1 MKKKLAVFR
10 LWFEGNAFSPVP
22 TGRAEFAAREWM
34 KGETALI
41 AARGT
46 ATELAAVVE
55 FADTHPDWEVTV
67 LRCASANPGGPIED
81 AVFDAL
87 RAEIASD
94 LAGTRWDAVYLSLH
108 GAAITRSRLAPD
120 LDLARLVRD
129 AVGTVPVAASFDLHA
144 NLSPEMANL
153 VDVASGYRTYPHLD
167 MRETAARVLGL
178 LERTVAGEL
187 RPVGAIRNTGRLLG
201 SFNMRTDA
209 GPMAALEALARG
221 REATPVLDVSVFGGF
236 PYADTPDCGASV
248 MVYADGSRPAAGETA
263 AELANAICARA
274 AEFAPVLVAPEAGIG
289 QALESPPGLV
299 AVTDPA
305 DNPYSGGAADTPGL
319 FAALLRRAPR
329 VPAAFAYFC
338 DPEVVDTAWR
348 AGVGTHLSL
357 LLGGKRSA
365 TFGRSV
371 EVDADVVRLTRG
383 EFRNVG
389 PMERG
394 LAVTLGRTAVLNAR
408 GIQVVVTERI
418 GPANDPAFFA
428 LHGIDLARTRL
439 LCVKA
444 KNHFRA
450 AFRDRCAAII
460 DVDCPG
466 PAAADLR
473 KLPFRNARPG

>member
-10 LWFEGNAFSPVP
+10 LWFEGNAFSLAPAD
-22 TGRAEFAAREWM
+22 RAAFEQREWA
-34 KGETALI
+34 KGEAALA

-46 ATELAAVVE
+46 ATELAAVAE
-55 FADTHPDWEVTV
+55 FAANRPEWEVTC
-67 LRCASANPGGPIED
+67 LRCASANPGGPID
-81 AVFDAL
+81 DSVFDAL
-87 RAEIASD
+87 REELAAD
-94 LAGTRWDAVYLSLH
+94 LGGTRWDAVYLSLH

-120 LDLARLVRD
+120 LDLVRLIRS
-129 AVGTVPVAASFDLHA
+129 AVGTVPIAASFDLHA
-144 NLSPEMANL
+144 NLNPEMAKL
-153 VDVASGYRTYPHLD
+153 VDVASGYRTYPHVD
-167 MRETAARVLGL
+167 MRETAARVLAL
-178 LERTVAGEL
+178 LERTVAGEI

-209 GPMAALEALARG
+209 GPMAALQALARG
-221 REATPVLDVSVFGGF
+221 RETAPVLDVSVFGGF

-248 MVYADGSRPAAGETA
+248 MVYADASRAAAVEVA
-263 AELANAICARA
+263 AELATAVCDRES
-274 AEFAPVLVAPEAGIG
+274 EFAPVLVAPAAAIS

-319 FAALLRRAPR
+319 FAALIRRAPR
-329 VPAAFAYFC
+329 VPAVFAYFC

-348 AGVGTHLSL
+348 AGVGTHLNL
-357 LLGGKRSA
+357 LLGGKRSKA
-365 TFGRSV
+365 FGRGV
-371 EVDADVVRLTRG
+371 EIEADVARLTRG
-383 EFRNVG
+383 EFRNAG
-389 PMERG
+389 PMEHG
-394 LAVTLGRTAVLNAR
+394 LAVSLGRTAVLNAR
-408 GIQVVVTERI
+408 GLQVIVTERI

-450 AFRDRCAAII
+450 AFSGRCAAII
-460 DVDCPG
+460 DADCPG

-473 KLPFRNARPG
+473 TLPFRNLKPA